1 MGIGDLDE
9 GHRGEQGEHT
19 VWIGVDVTHE
29 DELTALLAR
38 PWFREYT
45 YAPEELRTAA
55 SFGAE
60 RAHEFLTGRFAGKEA
75 VLKVI
80 GTGVGAGVTPRQVAI
95 LRADGGAPQVH
106 LRGPA
111 ARHARDRGIAGISV
125 SVTHKKG
132 VVVAVAIG
140 VPMASRTDL
149 ESSH

>member
-1 MGIGDLDE
+1 M
-9 GHRGEQGEHT
+9 
-19 VWIGVDVTHE
+19 WIGVDVTHE
-29 DELTALLAR
+29 NELAALLAR
-38 PWFREYT
+38 PWFRDYT
-45 YAPEELRTAA
+45 YAPEELQTAA

-95 LRADGGAPQVH
+95 LRAHGGAPQVR
-106 LRGPA
+106 LSGAA

-140 VPMASRTDL
+140 VPAASHAGMEASEPSR
-149 ESSH
+149 